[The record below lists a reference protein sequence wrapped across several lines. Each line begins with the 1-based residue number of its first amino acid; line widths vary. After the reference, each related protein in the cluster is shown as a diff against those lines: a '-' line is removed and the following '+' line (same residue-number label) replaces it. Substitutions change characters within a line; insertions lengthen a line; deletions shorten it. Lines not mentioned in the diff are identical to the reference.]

1 MKVDVLLDLS
11 FGSCAKGHVIEDLL
25 KHRKYTASI
34 RTGAINAGHSLS
46 YKGKMYSV
54 QTIPCAWVDPN
65 VRLYLGAGCFIEK
78 NLLEKEIAMINEAMP
93 EQDIRDR
100 LFIDYRATV
109 LEEQDIQAENDGV
122 GMNKEMGS
130 TAHGCGAI
138 LIRKL
143 WRGHNHEIPHRFEQE
158 RDYCKKMGLQVV
170 DTIKMINEE
179 EETVLLEG
187 TQGTMLSIHTT
198 PYYPY
203 CTTRECTA
211 SGYLSECG
219 FSPFDVR
226 DIIGVIRSFPIRVHG
241 NSGDT
246 SGKELT
252 WSDISEICGREVT
265 PERTTVTKLVRRIF
279 TFGDEDFEHAIRI
292 NKPTKLALSFAD
304 YLAPNIVDKTDLG
317 DIPAESKNMLMG
329 FVEKLE
335 KMAHA
340 PVFWIG
346 TSPTT
351 SILRDMGV

>member
-11 FGSCAKGHVIEDLL
+11 FGSSAKGHVIEDLL
-25 KHRKYTASI
+25 KHRKYTSSI
-34 RTGAINAGHSLS
+34 RTGATNAGHSLS

-65 VRLYLGAGCFIEK
+65 VKLFLGAGCFIEK
-78 NLLEKEIAMINEAMP
+78 KLLEKEIAMINEAMP
-93 EQDIRDR
+93 EADVRDR
-100 LFIDYRATV
+100 LFIDYRATI
-109 LEEQDIQAENDGV
+109 LEQQDIDAENDGA

-143 WRGHNHEIPHRFEQE
+143 WRGHNHEVPHRMENEQE
-158 RDYCKKMGLQVV
+158 YAKKMGLQVV
-170 DTIKMINEE
+170 DTIEMLNKDDEV
-179 EETVLLEG
+179 VLLEG

-203 CTTRECTA
+203 CTSRECTA

-226 DIIGVIRSFPIRVHG
+226 DVIGVIRSFPIRVHG
-241 NSGDT
+241 TSGAT
-246 SGKELT
+246 SGKEMT
-252 WSDISEICGREVT
+252 WEEISQICGREVT

-279 TFGDEDFEHAIRI
+279 TFGDKDFTHAIRI

-304 YLAPNIVDKTDLG
+304 YLAPDILNKTDMA
-317 DIPAESKNMLMG
+317 DIDPMSRSILQN
-329 FVEKLE
+329 FIDKLE
-335 KMAHA
+335 ADGKA
-340 PVFWIG
+340 PVFWVG
-346 TSPTT
+346 TSPTKA
-351 SILRDMGV
+351 IIRNMEV

>member
-1 MKVDVLLDLS
+1 MKIDIVLDLS
-11 FGSCAKGHVIEDLL
+11 FGSSAKGHVIEDLV
-25 KHRKYTASI
+25 KVRKYSHSI
-34 RTGAINAGHSLS
+34 RTGATNAGHTLS

-65 VRLYLGAGCFIEK
+65 IKLVLGAGCFIQK
-78 NLLEKEIAMINEAMP
+78 SILEKEICMINKATGM
-93 EQDIRDR
+93 DVRDR
-100 LFIDYRATV
+100 LYIDYRATI
-109 LEEQDIQAENDGV
+109 LEDQDIQSENDGE

-143 WRGHNHEIPHRFEQE
+143 WRGHNHEIPHRMESE
-158 RDYCKKMGLQVV
+158 KEYCEKMGLKVV
-170 DTIKMINEE
+170 DTIEMLDEE
-179 EETVLLEG
+179 DATILLEG

-211 SGYLSECG
+211 SGYLAECG

-246 SGKELT
+246 SGEELT
-252 WSDISEICGREVT
+252 WDQVSQIAGREIV

-279 TFGDEDFEHAIRI
+279 TFGDKDFEHAVRI

-304 YLAPNIVDKTDLG
+304 YLAPGIENSTNEK
-317 DIPAESKNMLMG
+317 DIPVDSYNILRAFMDR
-329 FVEKLE
+329 LE
-335 KMAHA
+335 RGARA
-340 PVFWIG
+340 PVIWIG

-351 SILRDMGV
+351 SILRRTW

>member
-1 MKVDVLLDLS
+1 MTVDVLMDLS
-11 FGSCAKGHVIEDLL
+11 FGSSAKGHVIEDLL
-25 KHRKYTASI
+25 KYRKYTSSI
-34 RTGAINAGHSLS
+34 RTGATNAGHSLS

-65 VRLYLGAGCFIEK
+65 VKLFLGAGCFIQK
-78 NLLEKEIAMINEAMP
+78 SLLEKEIAMINEAIP
-93 EQDIRDR
+93 EADVRDR
-100 LFIDYRATV
+100 LFIDYRATI
-109 LEEQDIQAENDGV
+109 LEDQDVEAENDGV

-143 WRGHNHEIPHRFEQE
+143 WRGHNHEIPHRMADEKE
-158 RDYCKKMGLQVV
+158 YAVEKGLTVV
-170 DTIKMINEE
+170 DTIEMLNKEDE
-179 EETVLLEG
+179 VVLLEG

-226 DIIGVIRSFPIRVHG
+226 DVIGVIRSFPIRVHG

-246 SGKELT
+246 SGEELT
-252 WSDISEICGREVT
+252 WGQISEIAGVTIT

-279 TFGDEDFEHAIRI
+279 TFGDKDFAHAIRI

-304 YLAPNIVDKTDLG
+304 YLAPDIVDQTDQTK
-317 DIPAESKNMLMG
+317 IPAESRQKLQDFVDMLENKG
-329 FVEKLE
+329 R
-335 KMAHA
+335 A

-351 SILRDMGV
+351 AIIRNME